1 MFKENRWLGGPA
13 RPGLDAAQSPSHGR
27 YSVYF
32 EKAFFPNN
40 LVA

>member
-1 MFKENRWLGGPA
+1 MFKENHWLGGPA
-13 RPGLDAAQSPSHGR
+13 RPGLDAVQSLSQGR